1 MLRPTSYKIPKRTLF
16 QSYTGIPRNSY
27 VANKTYPLLVWNNL
41 IPYQLKYLSALGAG
55 ALAFINLH
63 PQIWI
68 TLGPP
73 ILIAG
78 YYLNRKIKHNL
89 YVQNVNQITCGAK
102 DQVSDYSPREIVKIL
117 PYDESQLYNV
127 QEEIENEY
135 DSLKRQIVDLVG
147 KRLVEHITSNPE
159 AIERNETLSP
169 FIKDSQFTI
178 NLFENEFESWVT
190 SKVRVSEDSKDN
202 VVVKR
207 FIKALLPYYSEKS
220 IKSRERLGV
229 ISIYLL
235 KLNEVEWALSLEV
248 SPIGWKSESSWI
260 RGIPSVEY
268 MESELYK
275 KFNKV

>member
-1 MLRPTSYKIPKRTLF
+1 M
-16 QSYTGIPRNSY
+16 
-27 VANKTYPLLVWNNL
+27 
-41 IPYQLKYLSALGAG
+41 IPYQLKYLSAFGAG

-78 YYLNRKIKHNL
+78 YYLNRNIKHNL
-89 YVQNVNQITCGAK
+89 YIQNVNQITNGVE
-102 DQVSDYSPREIVKIL
+102 DQVSDYSPSEIVKIL

-190 SKVRVSEDSKDN
+190 SKVRVPEDSKDN

-235 KLNEVEWALSLEV
+235 KLNEVEWAISLEI
-248 SPIGWKSESSWI
+248 SPIGWKSKSSWI